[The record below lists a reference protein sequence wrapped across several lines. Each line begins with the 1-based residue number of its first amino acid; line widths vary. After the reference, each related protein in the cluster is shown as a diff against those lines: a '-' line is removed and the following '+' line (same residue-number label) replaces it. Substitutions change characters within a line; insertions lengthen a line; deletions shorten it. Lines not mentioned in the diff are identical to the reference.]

1 MNALAEQTGRGMYP
15 LGDAARLAHLPA
27 LTVRRWIEGY
37 DYKHR
42 GERRRSQPIAY
53 LDHASNPR
61 GVGQARKRPKV
72 FLDFEELLTLLLVE
86 AFHRKG
92 LSLPKIKKAA
102 ARARDVYQLENPFAS
117 AQFRS
122 DGNKTF
128 IDLAPRGRGKEREL
142 VDLLSDQRQFHE
154 IVEPS
159 LFKDVVFMGER
170 AGEWWPLGK
179 DHSVVLDP
187 RRQFG
192 APHIKGTG
200 VRTDV
205 IAQMVTAEGGGAEA
219 VAATADWFGLGRDQV
234 VDAVEFEGR
243 WLAEPID

>member
-1 MNALAEQTGRGMYP
+1 MNALAKQPGRGMYP
-15 LGDAARLAHLPA
+15 LGHAARLAHLPA

-37 DYKHR
+37 DYKHF

-53 LDHASNPR
+53 LEHASNRR
-61 GVGQARKRPKV
+61 GEGQGRRRPQA

-205 IAQMVTAEGGGAEA
+205 IADAVAAEGGGD
-219 VAATADWFGLGRDQV
+219 VAIRSVASWFGLKEEQVRAADQ
-234 VDAVEFEGR
+234 
-243 WLAEPID
+243 AETEWRTRAAA